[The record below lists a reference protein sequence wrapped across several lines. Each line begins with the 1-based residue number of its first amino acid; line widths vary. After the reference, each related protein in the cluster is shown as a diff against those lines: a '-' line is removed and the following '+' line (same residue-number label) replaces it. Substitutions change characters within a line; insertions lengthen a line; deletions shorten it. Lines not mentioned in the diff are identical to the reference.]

1 MAASGKGPLGKESQ
15 AKGSLH
21 AALRSVMINI
31 EEACRRAGRR
41 SGDVL
46 LVAATKLVPLETV
59 RLARD
64 TGIKHFGENYANELA
79 GKAASLRATTPVTW
93 HFLGKLQTGNAGSV
107 ADHADFIH
115 SAAPGRAFERIA
127 RRAGRLGRTVAC
139 LIQVDF
145 TGRRQGMSPEAIAPF
160 LGTVQ
165 NLPGARVIGLMTM
178 PPWSGDAEATRPYFA
193 SLRKTRDDLQKDWPE
208 LRELS
213 MGMSGDY
220 QVAVEEGATMLR
232 IGTALF
238 GERPRRAPE
247 GAERG
252 SRGAKET

>member
-1 MAASGKGPLGKESQ
+1 MGASGEGSLAKQALGKE
-15 AKGSLH
+15 SLH
-21 AALRSVMINI
+21 AALRSVRTNV
-31 EEACRRAGRR
+31 EEACRRTGRR
-41 SGDVL
+41 SEDVL

-64 TGIKHFGENYANELA
+64 AGIEHFGENYANELA
-79 GKAASLRATTPVTW
+79 VKAASLQATTPVTW
-93 HFLGKLQTGNAGSV
+93 HFLGTLQTGNAGSV

-115 SAAPGRAFERIA
+115 SAEPGRAFQRIA
-127 RRAGRLGRTVAC
+127 RRASRLGRSVAC

-160 LGTVQ
+160 LETVQ
-165 NLPGARVIGLMTM
+165 NLPGVRVIGLMTM

-193 SLRKTRDDLQKDWPE
+193 RLRKTRDDLQKDWPE

-247 GAERG
+247 GAGRG